1 MSKNMSWGDRSI
13 IKEHTITEYKISYL
27 QLIVK
32 DKIEE
37 AMTRLFKNFQNLQ
50 QEEFKRYASNLK
62 EDLFESSKLKQEQI
76 NHNDKLLDIGE
87 LAEKF
92 KVSKQTV
99 HNWIKRR
106 IITGKKMGKGRF
118 FSVREVEE
126 SLEKKGFRHRS

>member
-1 MSKNMSWGDRSI
+1 MSWGDRRI
-13 IKEHTITEYKISYL
+13 IKEEIITEYKISYL
-27 QLIVK
+27 EIIISE
-32 DKIEE
+32 KIEE
-37 AMTRLFKNFQNLQ
+37 VLTRVLKGSQSLQ
-50 QEEFKRYASNLK
+50 QEEFKRYASGLK

-76 NHNDKLLDIGE
+76 NHNEKLLDIGE
-87 LAEKF
+87 LAAKF
-92 KVSKQTV
+92 TVSKQTV

>member
-1 MSKNMSWGDRSI
+1 MSKNISWGDRSI
-13 IKEHTITEYKISYL
+13 IKEQTITEYKISYM
-27 QLIVK
+27 QLIIEE
-32 DKIEE
+32 KIEE
-37 AMTRLFKNFQNLQ
+37 VLTRVLKSSQNLQ

-76 NHNDKLLDIGE
+76 NHNEKLLDIGE

-126 SLEKKGFRHRS
+126 SLEKTGFRHRS